1 MFTCKKWTPESM
13 RMQNRKDGTLRLCM
27 PCYSSISVSLLI
39 SSFLSS
45 LVSLLFSFSLF
56 FLLFS
61 LSLFLYFQYSIR
73 YRQLF
78 YRSVREYYNRPATT
92 CSTRNIKMAVTRLTS
107 SSSVLWLT
115 THAQSGRLLLA
126 LTSRNCKYCN
136 PSVFALRITH
146 LGTLITVKF
155 TRILGFHSSTTTSEH
170 WLRALTQS

>member
-1 MFTCKKWTPESM
+1 MNTRFNEE
-13 RMQNRKDGTLRLCM
+13 QNRKDGILRLCM
-27 PCYSSISVSLLI
+27 PCYSSVSVSLLI

-107 SSSVLWLT
+107 TSSSSVLWLT
-115 THAQSGRLLLA
+115 THAQSRRLLLA
-126 LTSRNCKYCN
+126 PTSRNCKCCN

-155 TRILGFHSSTTTSEH
+155 TRILGFHSSPATSEH
-170 WLRALTQS
+170 LTQS